1 MPLPDTTATT
11 AATSASAAR
20 EDGLLQTGELRRI
33 VSRLA
38 AIPRESATAGERRAA
53 EALAEELR
61 RHGAR
66 VRLEDE
72 RAHGTYWWPIGIL
85 ASVGLVAT
93 LRRSPLT
100 ALAAAGAALAAADD
114 ITGGRQ
120 WFRRLLS
127 HRDATNVVAEVGEAA
142 APLTVVFVAHVDA
155 AHAGL
160 VFHPELPRAVGRR
173 FPKLL
178 ERTNTTPPT
187 MWGAV
192 AGPALAAAG
201 GLLGI
206 RALRR
211 AGGFLCAGYI
221 AAMADIGA
229 RGVVPGANDNAT
241 GCAVL
246 VSLASALE
254 REPVA
259 GVRTVLL
266 ATGSEE
272 SFMEGMQAFGRR
284 HFANLPRERTVFVC
298 LDTVGSPRLLV
309 LEGEGMLRVRPYPRE
324 LRELILG
331 CAGDLGIETARHLR
345 FHNATDGLIPLVHGY
360 RTAMIG
366 SVDEFKTPTHYHWP
380 TDVPEN
386 VHYGSV
392 ADAARLSLALLHRL
406 GEREAG
412 PRGNATGA

>member
-1 MPLPDTTATT
+1 MPPPESTAT
-11 AATSASAAR
+11 AGAPASAAQ
-20 EDGLLQTGELRRI
+20 EAGLLRAGELRRI

-38 AIPRESATAGERRAA
+38 AIPRESASPGERRAA
-53 EALAEELR
+53 EALAEELSAR
-61 RHGAR
+61 GAR
-66 VRLEDE
+66 ARLEDE

-85 ASVGLVAT
+85 AAAGLAAAIQPS
-93 LRRSPLT
+93 RLT
-100 ALAAAGAALAAADD
+100 ALVAAGAAVAAADD

-120 WFRRLLS
+120 WFRRLLP
-127 HRDATNVVAEVGEAA
+127 HRETTNVVAEVGEEE

-155 AHAGL
+155 AHSGL
-160 VFHPELPRAVGRR
+160 VFHPEPPRAIGRR

-201 GLLGI
+201 GLLRI
-206 RALRR
+206 RQLRR
-211 AGGFLCAGYI
+211 AGGVLCAGYL
-221 AAMADIGA
+221 AAMVDIGA
-229 RGVVPGANDNAT
+229 RRVVPGANDNAT

-254 REPVA
+254 REPIA
-259 GVRTVLL
+259 GVRTILL

-284 HFANLPRERTVFVC
+284 HFPHLPRDRTVFVC
-298 LDTVGSPRLLV
+298 LDTLGSPRLLV
-309 LEGEGMLRVRPYPRE
+309 LVGEGMLGVRPYTHE
-324 LRELILG
+324 LRELIVG
-331 CAGDLGIETARHLR
+331 CAEELGIDTVPHLK

-360 RTAMIG
+360 RSAMIG
-366 SVDEFKTPTHYHWP
+366 SVDEFKTPTNYHWP

-386 VHYGSV
+386 VDYGSV
-392 ADAARLSLALLHRL
+392 ADAARLSLALLRRL
-406 GEREAG
+406 GGREAG